1 MLPSADVPLLMI
13 AFNRPEKT
21 QRVFEAVRAVAPR
34 RLYLAADG
42 PRVDVPSDVD
52 RCERTR
58 RVLDDVTW
66 PCQVRRLYQPEN
78 LGCKRGVESAIDWFL
93 AHEDGGIILEDD
105 CLPTA
110 DFFSFCAELLERYRN
125 TPEVMMIGGHNPL
138 GRWDAAEGSYLF
150 SRTAPIW
157 GWATWRRAWDQY
169 DPAMTRWGEPE
180 ARSLVRSRMP
190 RTEYRIT
197 SQRFDSV
204 YEGRRDTWDYGW
216 ALAIL
221 ISGGVSVMPSR
232 NLIANIGFD
241 SEATHTRRPS
251 RHDSAVPTHP
261 IERPLW
267 HPSSTRPDE
276 GFERVLFKNRFP
288 VGRRLVAALPA
299 PAQDRLRA
307 AVSLLSTATRRASA
321 RT

>member
-1 MLPSADVPLLMI
+1 MRSPADVPLLMI

-21 QRVFEAVRAVAPR
+21 RRVFEAVRTAAPR

-42 PRVDVPSDVD
+42 PRADVPSDAD

-66 PCQVRRLYQPEN
+66 SCEVKRLYQASN
-78 LGCKRGVESAIDWFL
+78 LGCKRGVGAAIDWFL
-93 AHEDGGIILEDD
+93 AHEDSGIILEDD
-105 CLPTA
+105 CLPGV
-110 DFFSFCAELLERYRN
+110 DFFRFCAELLERYRD

-138 GRWDAAEGSYLF
+138 GRWDPSEASYLF

-157 GWATWRRAWDQY
+157 GWATWRRAWARY

-180 ARSLVRSRMP
+180 ARALVRSRMP
-190 RTEYRIT
+190 LTEYRIT

-204 YEGRRDTWDYGW
+204 YDGRHDTWDFGW

-221 ISGGVSVMPSR
+221 LNGGVSAMPAS
-232 NLIANIGFD
+232 NLVANIGFD

-251 RHDSAVPTHP
+251 RQEGAVPTHP
-261 IERPLW
+261 IERPLR
-267 HPSSTRPDE
+267 HPLSTMPNGR
-276 GFERVLFKNRFP
+276 FEQALFKNRFP
-288 VGRRLVAALPA
+288 LERRLIATLP
-299 PAQDRLRA
+299 PPVQQRFRA
-307 AVSLLSTATRRASA
+307 AVYRLAAAMRHTSP
-321 RT
+321 